1 MAAGNPIF
9 SANPTNFA
17 NRQPVPQ
24 VTGMAPPT
32 APINALAQPQ
42 CNLLWVGSK
51 EEVLNYP
58 AAPNETLYFGCS
70 GDDPIMWVRET
81 DASGRIK
88 NPLHVLRYTIEEDAF
103 GPEAQFV
110 TKSEHQ
116 ELFNLVS
123 AMNAKLDKLDE
134 LLK

>member
-1 MAAGNPIF
+1 MAATNSIF

-24 VTGMAPPT
+24 APNLS

-42 CNLLWVGSK
+42 CNLIWVNSK
-51 EEVLNYP
+51 DEVLNHP
-58 AAPNETLYFGCS
+58 AAPNETLYFGFS
-70 GDDPIMWVRET
+70 GDDPVMWIRET
-81 DASGRIK
+81 DGTGRIK
-88 NPLHVLRYTIEEDAF
+88 NPLHKLRYSVEEDAF

-110 TKSEHQ
+110 TKAEHK
-116 ELFNLVS
+116 ELFDLV
-123 AMNAKLDKLDE
+123 AKMNEKLDKLDE